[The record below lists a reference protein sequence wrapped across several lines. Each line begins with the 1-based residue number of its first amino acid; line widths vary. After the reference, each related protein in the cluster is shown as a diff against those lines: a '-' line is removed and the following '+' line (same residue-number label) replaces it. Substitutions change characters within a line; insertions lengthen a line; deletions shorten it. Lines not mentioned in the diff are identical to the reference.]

1 MYTYTCTHARVCVH
15 AHVLYACVCV
25 PEGGR
30 EEESEA
36 MRGKGGGVQRA
47 GGGGLREVRRERREW
62 KKEGDQV
69 TPPRAAVAAGEI
81 TAPSLLARD
90 VHKLCITL
98 SGAHANELHETRDNN
113 RTTDRQIEM
122 RYCERQVFPFER
134 IQAGTSI

>member
-1 MYTYTCTHARVCVH
+1 MRMSCMHACMCTHER
-15 AHVLYACVCV
+15 
-25 PEGGR
+25 EER

-36 MRGKGGGVQRA
+36 MRGKDGGVQ
-47 GGGGLREVRRERREW
+47 GSGGGLREVRRERREW

-98 SGAHANELHETRDNN
+98 SGAHANELHETRA
-113 RTTDRQIEM
+113 RQ
-122 RYCERQVFPFER
+122 Q
-134 IQAGTSI
+134 SHD